1 MSLSRWVSHDT
12 VWINEVAWDK
22 KMATSDLTYRHITV
36 IEYYV
41 GSKSSYPAITVE
53 TPRCGRWENTKKEV
67 FRSIIMKRHQGESAD
82 IEANLSFH
90 RMTEDLEKLPEAP
103 GAGEKIEDKQRRAK
117 LLQATDEI
125 TGRISSS
132 LTLEE
137 LLPHVVTSIQGTFNY
152 GNVNVFLADPGS
164 GNLVLKASAPTQ
176 VAALA
181 GRILAPAGSII
192 GRVSQSGAARVV
204 NDVTREPGYI
214 PVPQIA
220 TAGSELIVPIRMNNE
235 ILGVLDVRS
244 IEPGAFDETDLF
256 IARTLASHIANP
268 IENALLYQKT
278 REITVLEE
286 RNRLAREIHDTL
298 AQGFTG
304 IVLQLEAAEQ
314 VLGQDVNQA
323 RHHLDRA
330 RRLARE
336 SLAEARRSVRAL
348 RPQALEGRS
357 LTDTLRRE
365 VADFNQTGGA
375 QASFTVSGRGK
386 ALRQDVESTLLRICQ
401 ESLTNVRKHAK
412 ASQVEVRLIFAGKA
426 VRLVIRDDGRGFN
439 TEAPAE
445 GTFGLVG
452 MKERTR
458 LQGGTLVVQSEGGKG
473 TLVEV
478 SLPVARR

>member
-1 MSLSRWVSHDT
+1 MKHRQGKSAG
-12 VWINEVAWDK
+12 IEVN
-22 KMATSDLTYRHITV
+22 
-36 IEYYV
+36 
-41 GSKSSYPAITVE
+41 SSF
-53 TPRCGRWENTKKEV
+53 N
-67 FRSIIMKRHQGESAD
+67 
-82 IEANLSFH
+82 
-90 RMTEDLEKLPEAP
+90 RMTEDLEKLPEAK
-103 GAGEKIEDKQRRAK
+103 GAGEKTADKQRRAK
-117 LLQATDEI
+117 LLRATDEI
-125 TGRISSS
+125 TSRISSS

-137 LLPHVVTSIQGTFNY
+137 LLPHVVASIRENFNY
-152 GNVNVFLADPGS
+152 GNVNVFLVDPGS
-164 GNLVLKASAPTQ
+164 GNLLLKASAPIQ
-176 VAALA
+176 AAA
-181 GRILAPAGSII
+181 MTGRILAPDGSII
-192 GRVSQSGAARVV
+192 GRVNRSGKARVV
-204 NDVTREPGYI
+204 NDVTRESGYV

-220 TAGSELIVPIRMNNE
+220 GVGSELIVPIRMNNE
-235 ILGVLDVRS
+235 ILGVLDVWS
-244 IEPGAFDETDLF
+244 IEPGAFDKTDLF
-256 IARTLASHIANP
+256 VVQTLADHIANP

-323 RHHLDRA
+323 RQHLDRA

-375 QASFTVSGRGK
+375 QASFTVSGRRK
-386 ALRQDVESTLLRICQ
+386 ALLQDVESTLLRICQ
-401 ESLTNVRKHAK
+401 ESLTNVRKHAR
-412 ASQVEVRLIFAGKA
+412 ASQVEVRLIFTGKA
-426 VRLVIRDDGRGFN
+426 VTLVIRDNGRGFN

-452 MKERTR
+452 MRERTR

-473 TLVEV
+473 TLVDV